1 MLYRLSYMSTNLYQ
15 LLERAAGI
23 EPASSAWKAEVLPLN
38 YARLN
43 PQTRQVAP
51 IPVTL
56 NSAFQD
62 FTNYGG
68 ERWIIRLSKP
78 HPAGRH

>member
-1 MLYRLSYMSTNLYQ
+1 
-15 LLERAAGI
+15 
-23 EPASSAWKAEVLPLN
+23 
-38 YARLN
+38 LN

-68 ERWIIRLSKP
+68 GRWIIRLSKP